1 MRYALLS
8 MSGSRAVRSI
18 RTLPRAL
25 VLVFT
30 AVALLLAVVRGGT
43 RFFYCP
49 MTHLAFDES
58 PCGSNAEADAIA
70 MADADAITGADVDAP
85 ALRIS
90 DCCQERWRA
99 TAPTASVP
107 KAETPSVAAAGL
119 VAVLAPPAIDAS
131 SIRATVP
138 FVLPRDVRAGP
149 PPPSAQERRARL
161 MVFHI

>member
-1 MRYALLS
+1 MPVT
-8 MSGSRAVRSI
+8 RAVRSI
-18 RTLPRAL
+18 RSLPRAL
-25 VLVFT
+25 VLLLT
-30 AVALLLAVVRGGT
+30 AVAMLLAVVRGGT

-58 PCGSNAEADAIA
+58 PCGSNAD
-70 MADADAITGADVDAP
+70 ADADAIADPIAFAAPNADVGAP

-99 TAPTASVP
+99 TVPTASVP

-119 VAVLAPPAIDAS
+119 VAVLAPLAVDAS
-131 SIRATVP
+131 SLRANVP
-138 FVLPRDVRAGP
+138 FALPREVRAGP
-149 PPPSAQERRARL
+149 PPPTAQERRARL